1 MKSRIQRNPVNVV
14 SALLALIF
22 VLAGVAQLISADIV
36 VERFQVWGYPV
47 SLVPVVGLI
56 EVIGALALLVPSVA
70 SLGAIGLGLVMVG
83 AIITHVAFGSAPF
96 ALVPLVLLVP
106 LAWVAYRRLY
116 EPMSWTLNW
125 RRDLV

>member
-1 MKSRIQRNPVNVV
+1 MKGRIQRNPVNVV

-22 VLAGVAQLISADIV
+22 MLAGTAQLISADIV

-47 SLVPVVGLI
+47 SLVPVIGLI
-56 EVIGALALLVPSVA
+56 ELIGALALLVPSVA

-83 AIITHVAFGSAPF
+83 AVVTHVAFGSPPV
-96 ALVPLVLLVP
+96 ALVPLALLLA

-116 EPMSWTLNW
+116 EPMSWTLSW